1 MTDSDFILR
10 ALMGIGTLGI
20 GWAGWVLSKR
30 GQRDTREQQ
39 AAANMLQTRVNTVDE
54 LESVI
59 THLKAERDRAEA
71 ERDRLAAQHTAESQ
85 AQAARCQVQIDRLVD
100 NVATLQSIVSDEIAR
115 AAALGA
121 VQDAQRHETD
131 DHGREWGGEAGG
143 GVRY

>member
-1 MTDSDFILR
+1 MDSDFMLR
-10 ALMGIGTLGI
+10 ALMGLGTLGI
-20 GWAGWVLSKR
+20 GWAGWILSKR

-39 AAANMLQTRVNTVDE
+39 LQANALATRVNTVDE

-71 ERDRLAAQHTAESQ
+71 ERDRLSAQHTAEGQ

-115 AAALGA
+115 AAALSSVKDAQNHQVDDHHRDWTDEPGGA
-121 VQDAQRHETD
+121 V
-131 DHGREWGGEAGG
+131 
-143 GVRY
+143 RY